1 MLKANLLPIRIY
13 GDKILKEIAEPVKVI
28 DEELK
33 QFIKDLVFTMYK
45 RDGVGLAA
53 PQVGRSLRIF
63 VIDPYWSR
71 EENKKEPIVLINP
84 EIIEKNGEQV
94 CEEGCLSV
102 PDVFEKVSRFNSIKV
117 RFMNPEGESLEIDAE
132 EYVADV
138 IQHENDH
145 LDGVLFIDR
154 LSKIRLI
161 PLKPRLRKLQST
173 TNENGENIVL

>member
-1 MLKANLLPIRIY
+1 
-13 GDKILKEIAEPVKVI
+13 
-28 DEELK
+28 
-33 QFIKDLVFTMYK
+33 
-45 RDGVGLAA
+45 
-53 PQVGRSLRIF
+53 
-63 VIDPYWSR
+63 
-71 EENKKEPIVLINP
+71 
-84 EIIEKNGEQV
+84 
-94 CEEGCLSV
+94 
-102 PDVFEKVSRFNSIKV
+102 
-117 RFMNPEGESLEIDAE
+117 MNPEGESLEIDAE